1 MTDPKEN
8 TPGATEGVNK
18 AGRPFIYTQYT
29 GTVDISAIGAGSDSP
44 RYEVY
49 LAGWAAGY
57 SSRDSEVQGLNWTAD
72 RLYTWACART
82 APKFA
87 EQPPFAS
94 LERIRGNPEHA
105 DEVDAANAARFEQVA
120 R

>member
-8 TPGATEGVNK
+8 TPGGTGGVNK

-57 SSRDSEVQGLNWTAD
+57 SSREAEIARLTWERDLWYFCANNKGKRPSDFYALATAELWT
-72 RLYTWACART
+72 
-82 APKFA
+82 
-87 EQPPFAS
+87 
-94 LERIRGNPEHA
+94 G
-105 DEVDAANAARFEQVA
+105 AAA
-120 R
+120 